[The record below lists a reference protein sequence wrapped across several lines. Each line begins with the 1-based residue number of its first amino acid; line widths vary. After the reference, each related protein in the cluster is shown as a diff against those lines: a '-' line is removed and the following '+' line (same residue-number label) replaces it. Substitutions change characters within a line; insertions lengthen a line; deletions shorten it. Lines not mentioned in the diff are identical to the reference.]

1 MNELLIAAIAIVLLF
16 FIISKA
22 RKRSKKFPESAMQAE
37 KSKLANKPIL
47 NTELKK
53 EPLPE
58 PQAKEPSS
66 STEPTKELLVE
77 SKTNETVI
85 LPPKGSDK
93 ILPQD
98 SMLRRHYL
106 TNLRTMIESL
116 KPPRP
121 TEFSLSRHYEAMISS
136 EIEQCVSDQGA
147 VERLSCK
154 YEAHKKTLAQHP
166 PQPTTL
172 AEPLLKAKISP
183 EDTVVQLENTKQ
195 SEDSTLSQHTNTN
208 LNASAESNMPL
219 PPTDS
224 VLRRHY
230 DTMINT
236 EINKLLNHKED

>member
-22 RKRSKKFPESAMQAE
+22 RKRSKKFPEPAMQAE

-47 NTELKK
+47 NTEPKK

-58 PQAKEPSS
+58 PQAKEPLR
-66 STEPTKELLVE
+66 PTKPESKPIVE
-77 SKTNETVI
+77 SKINETVT
-85 LPPKGSDK
+85 LSSKDSDK

-106 TNLRTMIESL
+106 TNLRAMIESIN
-116 KPPRP
+116 PPRP
-121 TEFSLSRHYEAMISS
+121 TEFSLSRHYDAMISA

-147 VERLSCK
+147 VERFICK
-154 YEAHKKTLAQHP
+154 YKDHKKTLAEQIQQH
-166 PQPTTL
+166 
-172 AEPLLKAKISP
+172 
-183 EDTVVQLENTKQ
+183 ENPKLPK
-195 SEDSTLSQHTNTN
+195 DSVLSQQTKT
-208 LNASAESNMPL
+208 NASTKSNMPP

-236 EINKLLNHKED
+236 EINNLLSHKED